1 MTTLKLDVTEVQLS
15 PLKPLFYR
23 LYDSNI
29 LLFPPC
35 VRQNAGKWADLYP
48 FHQAVIWSRCTL
60 TLWIPCSQQYRAALS
75 CGSYQE
81 PWHISHGWCPL
92 AFWGSGLRGP
102 LVALPVCWHFHSG
115 AYFSE
120 VSKTLTSGKLFYVYL
135 SEGASG
141 NVVNMSLTLEKSW
154 NAVLTPSWEML
165 DWIALCCNLV
175 WYRA

>member
-1 MTTLKLDVTEVQLS
+1 MTQTYCCFLPVLDKMQASGQIFIPFTKL
-15 PLKPLFYR
+15 
-23 LYDSNI
+23 
-29 LLFPPC
+29 
-35 VRQNAGKWADLYP
+35 
-48 FHQAVIWSRCTL
+48 WSDPDAPWLC
-60 TLWIPCSQQYRAALS
+60 LWIPCSQQYRAALS

-81 PWHISHGWCPL
+81 PWHISQGWCPL